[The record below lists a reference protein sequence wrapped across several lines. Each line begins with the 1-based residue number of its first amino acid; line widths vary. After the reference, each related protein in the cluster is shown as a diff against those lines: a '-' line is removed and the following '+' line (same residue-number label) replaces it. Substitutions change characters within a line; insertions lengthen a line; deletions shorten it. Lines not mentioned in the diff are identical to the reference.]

1 MEQLVF
7 VNFQEAVLIVFN
19 NQFNLKMVKK
29 KKYPKINKT
38 KNQKSCK
45 EINMGRKILF
55 VHE

>member
-45 EINMGRKILF
+45 EININ
-55 VHE
+55 